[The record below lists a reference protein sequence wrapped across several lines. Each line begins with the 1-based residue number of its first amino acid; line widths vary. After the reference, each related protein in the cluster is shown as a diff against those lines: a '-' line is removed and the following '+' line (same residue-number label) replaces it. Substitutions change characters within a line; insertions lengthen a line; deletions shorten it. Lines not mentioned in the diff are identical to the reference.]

1 VMPDGHAAP
10 WPPRDFQRGLSSNV
24 TDFERDLLQDVMPL
38 VEKSY
43 RVRADT
49 AHRAI
54 AGLSM
59 GGGQSLTIG
68 LNHPD
73 LFGWIGGFSAAIFQ
87 PEQSVAKALADP
99 KATNQRLRLLWIACG
114 TDDRLVQSA
123 RQLSDL
129 LDQRQIR
136 HEFHATPGNHS
147 WPVWRRYLAEFAPLL
162 FTTRP
167 ASTAALRSSNR

>member
-1 VMPDGHAAP
+1 M
-10 WPPRDFQRGLSSNV
+10 

-43 RVRADT
+43 RVRADP

-68 LNHPD
+68 LNHPER
-73 LFGWIGGFSAAIFQ
+73 FGWIGGFSAAIFQ
-87 PEQSVAKALADP
+87 PENTVSEALADP

-114 TDDRLVQSA
+114 TDDPLIENA
-123 RQLSDL
+123 RQLSEL
-129 LDQRQIR
+129 LDQHPIR
-136 HEFHATPGNHS
+136 HQFLAT
-147 WPVWRRYLAEFAPLL
+147 E
-162 FTTRP
+162 
-167 ASTAALRSSNR
+167 